1 MTQVLAIGIG
11 GAIGS
16 LLRFWMSDWVHA
28 FAGRGFPYGTLI
40 VNVLGCLAM
49 GVLFVL
55 FTERFSDNA
64 VLRAGILIGV
74 LGGFTTFSSFSIETF
89 SLMEQ
94 GAYIKAALNMAL
106 SLVLCIGGTWLG
118 IVLGRQI

>member
-16 LLRFWMSDWVHA
+16 LLRFWMSDWVHS
-28 FAGRGFPYGTLI
+28 FAGRGFPYGTLA
-40 VNVLGCLAM
+40 VNVLGCLVM

-55 FTERFSDNA
+55 LTERFSDNA

-94 GAYIKAALNMAL
+94 GAHIKAALNMAL
-106 SLVLCIGGTWLG
+106 SLVLCVGGTWLG